1 LQEGINGFFFPAGD
15 IETMK
20 QRILYIKDNNKLR
33 QEISGNNLRDVH
45 RFTVTRQAEQFREL
59 YGELLRKK

>member
-1 LQEGINGFFFPAGD
+1 
-15 IETMK
+15 MK